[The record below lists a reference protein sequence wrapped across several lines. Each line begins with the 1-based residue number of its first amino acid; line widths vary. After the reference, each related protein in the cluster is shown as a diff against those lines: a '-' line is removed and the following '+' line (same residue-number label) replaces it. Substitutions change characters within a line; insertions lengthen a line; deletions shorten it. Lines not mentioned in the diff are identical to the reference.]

1 MKKVIAVA
9 IIALL
14 FISTFAVFTQMT
26 DAGPSATSKPNI
38 SIQPSQKA
46 AAVGESFSVDVV
58 VSGITTEQRVTGIQ
72 FRVLYDSNMIQA
84 TDVTEGPFLASF
96 GTTFFIGNID
106 DDKTVY
112 GGNVL
117 VGDLLLP
124 DQDGV
129 WAAFASGTGIAA
141 TITFET
147 KSTVPALIPLPIVNF
162 SPTQSF
168 LVNDNADPRKNAVPC
183 TVTNGKVAIGFVAFD
198 LQPSLVQVAL
208 GDSFSVDVI
217 VSGVDLGEK
226 VTGIQLRVKYDSNM
240 LEVASVT
247 EGPFM
252 KNPTWNKHGTVFLSP
267 IDDDFATHGGNVLI
281 GNLLLPDDNGV
292 WSAFPEGTGT
302 VATITFKTI
311 ARPKYVP
318 TISPLTTVNSQV
330 INDKQYPNDEVPSA
344 ASSGAVEIDLPPAA
358 WLTVYPPQSY
368 AVVGHPLIVTVLINN
383 LKAAWRTTG
392 VQFRLCYDQS
402 LFEVVNVKE
411 GGFLKDSRWNKHGTL
426 FLNSTE
432 VDPTYGPCVLIGD
445 LLLPD
450 DNGVWEVFPSG
461 FGVLATFTL
470 NPIHSAGIDD
480 PPLTTTLT
488 IQDDLVVNDANDE
501 IGEVLHIANDA
512 EVTILP
518 IQPTLS
524 VDPPLVEIH
533 GVGMTFSV
541 NIDVSELNVGWRAT
555 SAQFR
560 LTYNAEYLEVV
571 SVTEGPFMKSFGNT
585 FLVSSID
592 DDFSVYGGNVLVGI
606 LLLPDDNGNWAAFPT
621 GGGTVATVTF
631 NSISLPRGL
640 DQPPTHANFGLVDP
654 SGLVNDNA
662 QDIATNLLSGEARIY
677 PTNIADINRDGKVNM
692 LDIGYVAR
700 AFGAMPG
707 HPRWNADY
715 DVVLDAVVNMRDV
728 GVVARNFGWQSI

>member
-9 IIALL
+9 IIAIL
-14 FISTFAVFTQMT
+14 FISTFAVFAQMT
-26 DAGPSATSKPNI
+26 NAQPSATSIPNI

-46 AAVGESFSVDVV
+46 AAVGQSFSVDVV

-72 FRVLYDSNMIQA
+72 FRVLYDYNLIHA
-84 TDVTEGPFLASF
+84 TGVTEGPFMPSF

-106 DDKTVY
+106 DDFATY

-129 WAAFASGTGIAA
+129 WASFPEGTGTVA

-147 KSTVPALIPLPIVNF
+147 ISTVPTLIALPIVNF

-168 LVNDNADPRKNAVPC
+168 LVNDDAEAVLC
-183 TVTNGKVAIGFVAFD
+183 TITNGLVAIGDVAFD
-198 LQPSLVQVAL
+198 LRPSTVQVAL
-208 GDSFSVDVI
+208 GESFSVDVV
-217 VSGVDLGEK
+217 VSGVDAGER
-226 VTGIQLRVKYDSNM
+226 VTGMQFRVKYDSSM
-240 LEVASVT
+240 LQVTGVT

-252 KNPTWNKHGTVFLSP
+252 KDSRWNKHGTVFLSP
-267 IDDDFATHGGNVLI
+267 IDDDFATYGGNVLV
-281 GNLLLPDDNGV
+281 GDLLLPDDNGV
-292 WSAFPEGTGT
+292 WAAFPSGTGI
-302 VATITFKTI
+302 VATITFSTI

-318 TISPLTTVNSQV
+318 TTTLLTIINNQVVND
-330 INDKQYPNDEVPSA
+330 NAPTPGEVPSA
-344 ASSGAVEIDLPPAA
+344 ASNGAVQIDLPPAA

-368 AVVGHPLIVTVLINN
+368 AVVGHPLIVTVIINN

-392 VQFRLCYDQS
+392 VQFRLCYDPTM
-402 LFEVVNVKE
+402 FEIVDVTE
-411 GGFLKDSRWNKHGTL
+411 GSFLKDSRWNKHGTL
-426 FLNSTE
+426 FLSSIE
-432 VDPTYGPCVLIGD
+432 DDAVFGPSVLIGD

-470 NPIHSAGIDD
+470 NPIHAAGAED
-480 PPLTTTLT
+480 PPLTTALT
-488 IQDDLVVNDANDE
+488 IQNDLIVNDANEE
-501 IGEVLHIANDA
+501 IGEVVHTANDA
-512 EVTILP
+512 QVTILP

-524 VDPPLVEIH
+524 VDPPLVEVH
-533 GVGMTFSV
+533 GVGTTFSV
-541 NIDVSELNVGWRAT
+541 NVDVSELNVGWRAT
-555 SAQFR
+555 SVQFR

-571 SVTEGPFMKSFGNT
+571 SVTEGPFMTDSRWNLHNT
-585 FLVSSID
+585 FFISSID
-592 DDFSVYGGNVLVGI
+592 DDFNVYGGNVLVGI
-606 LLLPDDNGNWAAFPT
+606 QLLPDDNGNWVALPT
-621 GGGTVATVTF
+621 GSGTVATVTF
-631 NSISLPRGL
+631 NVTSLPRGL
-640 DQPPTHANFGLVDP
+640 DQPPTHVNLGLVTP

-662 QDIATNLLSGEARIY
+662 EDIPTNLLSGEARVY

-700 AFGAMPG
+700 AFGAVPG

-715 DVVLDAVVNMRDV
+715 DVVIDNVINMRDI
-728 GVVARNFGWQSI
+728 GVVARNFGWISI